1 MKSIRSHLLT
11 FSIIIAALLALMSLP
26 ASATDLPLAPD
37 GPPTPVAPIPT
48 PVPPTTPA
56 APESPP
62 APDTPPAAADKPK
75 RTRKPRESTTAPAA
89 ADEDEETIEPCPPH
103 EAEETV
109 RAILAGLD
117 SLEST
122 NIHARNAAF
131 HLRRSLEDL
140 TLLK

>member
-1 MKSIRSHLLT
+1 MKFRSYLSLILLT
-11 FSIIIAALLALMSLP
+11 VFAFLSQQ
-26 ASATDLPLAPD
+26 ASATDLPPAPD
-37 GPPTPVAPIPT
+37 GPPAPVAPIPV
-48 PVPPTTPA
+48 PVPPA
-56 APESPP
+56 APADPAPP
-62 APDTPPAAADKPK
+62 APPAPETPPAAADKPK

-89 ADEDEETIEPCPPH
+89 ADDEEEPIEICPPA
-103 EAEETV
+103 EDEETV